1 MKLLMIAAL
10 LGVFFTSQAFAAV
23 DPAHCP
29 YQAKRHLAC
38 QDQPVE

>member
-1 MKLLMIAAL
+1 MKSLMIAAL
-10 LGVFFTSQAFAAV
+10 LGVLFASQAFAAV

-38 QDQPVE
+38 QDQPVQ

>member
-10 LGVFFTSQAFAAV
+10 LGMFFTSQAFAV
-23 DPAHCP
+23 VNPAHCP